1 MKATKSAPAGRSWRL
16 LCAWLVV
23 LAAGCTS
30 LSREAAVP
38 ADLQDRAVLPGMGP
52 QVRTWGGAIN
62 PAFMETMRRSVE
74 WERDAANEPDR
85 GGAMSTANF
94 LAISGGGS
102 NGAFGAGLLC
112 GWTEAGDRP
121 TFKLVTGVST
131 GALIA
136 PFAYLGP
143 EYDRVL
149 REVYTK
155 TKTEDILQERGVIG
169 GLFSDAMADT
179 KPLWKTLSRHV
190 DQALLDAIA
199 AEYRKGRM
207 LLIGT
212 TNLDAE
218 RAVLWNIGEIA
229 ASGNPNSLE
238 IVRRIMIASA
248 SIPGA
253 FPPVFFDV
261 EVDGKKYQEMHVD
274 GGAMTQVFL
283 YPPSLKLRQ
292 AAAAVGV
299 TRERRAYVIR
309 NARLDPNWADTER
322 STMSILMR
330 AVDAL
335 LQTQGVGDLYRSYVN
350 AQRDGVD
357 FNLAYIPASFKVE
370 SKEPFDPEYMTQL
383 FQVGFDLAKNGYR
396 WDKTPPW
403 FEGPPGE
410 PRADTG
416 VQGGPSDARH

>member
-1 MKATKSAPAGRSWRL
+1 M
-16 LCAWLVV
+16 
-23 LAAGCTS
+23 
-30 LSREAAVP
+30 
-38 ADLQDRAVLPGMGP
+38 
-52 QVRTWGGAIN
+52 
-62 PAFMETMRRSVE
+62 
-74 WERDAANEPDR
+74 
-85 GGAMSTANF
+85 
-94 LAISGGGS
+94 
-102 NGAFGAGLLC
+102 
-112 GWTEAGDRP
+112 
-121 TFKLVTGVST
+121 
-131 GALIA
+131 
-136 PFAYLGP
+136 
-143 EYDRVL
+143 
-149 REVYTK
+149 
-155 TKTEDILQERGVIG
+155 IG

-335 LQTQGVGDLYRSYVN
+335 ASN
-350 AQRDGVD
+350 ARGWRPVSKLCQR
-357 FNLAYIPASFKVE
+357 P
-370 SKEPFDPEYMTQL
+370 T
-383 FQVGFDLAKNGYR
+383 
-396 WDKTPPW
+396 
-403 FEGPPGE
+403 
-410 PRADTG
+410 
-416 VQGGPSDARH
+416 